1 MIEGTAM
8 VYHRILESDRIELAR
23 ANERG
28 KPKSPVYIIDMDARM
43 IAALERLERS
53 RAADERDGR
62 VWLGHALLYAWW
74 VIRHQL
80 ESSNKKVKPRHG
92 NV

>member
-1 MIEGTAM
+1 MQRLLMIEDDARLAAM
-8 VYHRILESDRIELAR
+8 VREYLGPSGFEVAQ
-23 ANERG
+23 
-28 KPKSPVYIIDMDARM
+28 
-43 IAALERLERS
+43 AADGEAHADLERLERS